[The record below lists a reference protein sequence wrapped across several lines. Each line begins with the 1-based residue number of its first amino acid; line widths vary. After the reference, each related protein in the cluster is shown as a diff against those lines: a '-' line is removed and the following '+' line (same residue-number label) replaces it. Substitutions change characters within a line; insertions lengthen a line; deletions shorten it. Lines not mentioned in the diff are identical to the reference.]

1 MYIQQT
7 TDPTCSAIR
16 ITNRNIIFNEEIKLP
31 SKNSRKLLQLLIRR
45 DIYYRKVNHVPNNN
59 EEVLSIRRKAR
70 LTSVLEKLI
79 SYQEYIGLAKCT
91 KTIECARKIKENILN
106 DL

>member
-1 MYIQQT
+1 MEQGGKKT
-7 TDPTCSAIR
+7 LCLPPTSGIM
-16 ITNRNIIFNEEIKLP
+16 FYPPKF
-31 SKNSRKLLQLLIRR
+31 LQLLIHELRR

-79 SYQEYIGLAKCT
+79 SYQEYIALAKCT

-106 DL
+106 DLHIKGPHR

>member
-7 TDPTCSAIR
+7 TDPTCRANR
-16 ITNRNIIFNEEIKLP
+16 ITNRNIIFNKEIKLP

-59 EEVLSIRRKAR
+59 EEVYSIRRKAHLR
-70 LTSVLEKLI
+70 T
-79 SYQEYIGLAKCT
+79 
-91 KTIECARKIKENILN
+91 RKNNL
-106 DL
+106 LS